1 MFILYLRMINGVAR
15 SEKRDIYVSLM
26 VVGMVYLAVD
36 ALWGAIYDDLL
47 PIPRVVQLII
57 YAVYYSTSAVLSYK
71 WFAYAEYMQ
80 DSIFNRIPAI
90 RNIVKIPMC
99 IVVVLAVASIWTKS
113 FFYIDDQGNYCRG
126 DLYVFQLALTYG
138 YILFSGI
145 KIIFRL
151 LITAEFEKQ
160 NTHLVMLSY
169 FVFPVVFGAL
179 QITAPEMPYLCV
191 GIALASFQ
199 TYLFNVNFEKERDR
213 STSKIN
219 SLGRLFIS
227 AYYMNLQTGHREYMN
242 DEVEKLDSYLTG
254 DFHNTA
260 PEEYEAAVHTYVSM
274 YVHREDRELYR
285 TMCDIDY
292 MRRHLNAEN
301 RFYFFNYRQVVGDVE
316 KWYRM
321 HIIASLFTP
330 EGEVSHVV
338 AAVMDVDKQVRAD
351 ISQQEAIEEALIEAE
366 NANKAKSVFLS
377 NMSHDIR
384 TPMNAITGF
393 ATLAKTHIDDKE
405 LIKNYL
411 DKISSASTHLLSL
424 INDILDMSRIENGKI
439 QIEESEV
446 ALPEVV
452 EEIQDL
458 IQPMAEEK
466 GLTFVIESDVR
477 DNYIY
482 CDKLRLNQIL
492 INLLGNAVKFTSDG
506 GNVTLNIHQE
516 LESPAGYG
524 VYIFSVRDTGIGV
537 APEFLDRI
545 FQAFEREKTST
556 MTGIQ
561 GTGLGLAITKS
572 MVELMGGKI
581 TVNSELG
588 KGTEFVVK
596 LVFTLQDLDDAEL
609 ERRARELDKEAQD
622 SLQKEKMRQLFAGK
636 KLLLVEDNELN
647 REIARMLLKEEGLI
661 VEEACNGREAVEMV
675 ENSWV
680 GEYQL
685 VLMDIQ
691 MPVLDG
697 YEATKQIR
705 ALANRELANI
715 PIVAMTANAF
725 EEERRKA
732 LECGMNGHI
741 AKPIDVAVLFNTI
754 QQILIAND

>member
-1 MFILYLRMINGVAR
+1 
-15 SEKRDIYVSLM
+15 
-26 VVGMVYLAVD
+26 
-36 ALWGAIYDDLL
+36 
-47 PIPRVVQLII
+47 
-57 YAVYYSTSAVLSYK
+57 
-71 WFAYAEYMQ
+71 
-80 DSIFNRIPAI
+80 
-90 RNIVKIPMC
+90 
-99 IVVVLAVASIWTKS
+99 
-113 FFYIDDQGNYCRG
+113 
-126 DLYVFQLALTYG
+126 
-138 YILFSGI
+138 
-145 KIIFRL
+145 
-151 LITAEFEKQ
+151 
-160 NTHLVMLSY
+160 MLSCHG
-169 FVFPVVFGAL
+169 FP
-179 QITAPEMPYLCV
+179 
-191 GIALASFQ
+191 
-199 TYLFNVNFEKERDR
+199 R
-213 STSKIN
+213 
-219 SLGRLFIS
+219 
-227 AYYMNLQTGHREYMN
+227 
-242 DEVEKLDSYLTG
+242 
-254 DFHNTA
+254 
-260 PEEYEAAVHTYVSM
+260 
-274 YVHREDRELYR
+274 
-285 TMCDIDY
+285 
-292 MRRHLNAEN
+292 
-301 RFYFFNYRQVVGDVE
+301 
-316 KWYRM
+316 
-321 HIIASLFTP
+321 
-330 EGEVSHVV
+330 
-338 AAVMDVDKQVRAD
+338 
-351 ISQQEAIEEALIEAE
+351 
-366 NANKAKSVFLS
+366 
-377 NMSHDIR
+377 
-384 TPMNAITGF
+384 
-393 ATLAKTHIDDKE
+393 
-405 LIKNYL
+405 
-411 DKISSASTHLLSL
+411 
-424 INDILDMSRIENGKI
+424 
-439 QIEESEV
+439 
-446 ALPEVV
+446 
-452 EEIQDL
+452 
-458 IQPMAEEK
+458 
-466 GLTFVIESDVR
+466 DVR

-725 EEERRKA
+725 EEDRRKA